1 MVKWSGSSQESGPN
15 AKVLPVPVWAVP
27 SKSLP
32 SKAKGIESNCMG
44 VGSDKFKFLSAAN
57 IGDVR
62 LKSENFFIYI
72 GMMFWGGSAYWIR
85 SSITD

>member
-1 MVKWSGSSQESGPN
+1 
-15 AKVLPVPVWAVP
+15 
-27 SKSLP
+27 
-32 SKAKGIESNCMG
+32 AKGIASDCIG

-72 GMMFWGGSAYWIR
+72 GVMF
-85 SSITD
+85 